1 MTKPGLNLTADDR
14 DTDEAV
20 NVAPELIEN
29 TMNNGL
35 DPAYLSKYIDAEFL
49 DTTPDALTLT
59 MEQLEMERK
68 EKVDVF
74 DMDDT
79 PAPTDKERE
88 ALKLNPREYQY
99 ELYQRALKSNIIAV
113 LHTGSG
119 KTLIAVMLIK
129 QMARQEKNDRLV
141 RHKVR
146 LIGIGSMMRQPELIV
161 VCVCVYYR
169 RK

>member
-1 MTKPGLNLTADDR
+1 MTKHGLNLTADDR

-20 NVAPELIEN
+20 NVAPEPIEN
-29 TMNNGL
+29 TMNDDL

-59 MEQLEMERK
+59 MEQMEMERK
-68 EKVDVF
+68 EKVDMF
-74 DMDDT
+74 DIDDT
-79 PAPTDKERE
+79 PAPSDKERE
-88 ALKLNPREYQY
+88 AMKLNPREYQF
-99 ELYQRALKSNIIAV
+99 ELYQRALKNNIIAV

-129 QMARQEKNDRLV
+129 QMALQEKHDRLV

-146 LIGIGSMMRQPELIV
+146 LIGVRSI
-161 VCVCVYYR
+161 
-169 RK
+169 